1 MKSAIEAAA
10 VSHYSAGMRSALLRL
25 LAFVAVLLM
34 PFGMSAAPAAA
45 AHHEQMGAIAM
56 QHCPDRNSKPH
67 STGALA
73 DCTMA
78 CAAALPAAELP
89 QPGTPLAFRVPVE
102 PNVIP
107 SLSGIELEIATPPP
121 RLS

>member
-1 MKSAIEAAA
+1 MKSAIEATT
-10 VSHYSAGMRSALLRL
+10 VSHYSTGMRSAFLRL

-45 AHHEQMGAIAM
+45 AHHQQTGAMAM
-56 QHCPDRNSKPH
+56 QHCPDQKSKPH
-67 STGALA
+67 SKGALA

-89 QPGTPLAFRVPVE
+89 QPDTPLAFRVPVE
-102 PNVIP
+102 PNAIP

-121 RLS
+121 RQS